1 MSPGPPE
8 SCALT
13 TRPRRLQL
21 VQSRLLIHCILLL
34 LFVPSQGVSLCPPG
48 FFLRGLYRGANHNI
62 GNIEWSKCCKPSH
75 HPYEYNGCYNEDVS
89 NTFNKAGLSE
99 CKQPG
104 HFIVGFKTMSG
115 DHKLSNIVQ
124 FKCCKMADGRFSSL
138 SLSAMSC
145 PCLT

>member
-1 MSPGPPE
+1 M
-8 SCALT
+8 
-13 TRPRRLQL
+13 
-21 VQSRLLIHCILLL
+21 
-34 LFVPSQGVSLCPPG
+34 PSQGVSLCPPG

-104 HFIVGFKTMSG
+104 HFIVGFRTTSG

-124 FKCCKMADGRFSSL
+124 FKCCKMADGRFFSLSVSDDVLFSSL
-138 SLSAMSC
+138 LKCNYSRTSVSDRTRETKSLLERDVC
-145 PCLT
+145 

>member
-1 MSPGPPE
+1 MPARIAQ
-8 SCALT
+8 SCELT
-13 TRPRRLQL
+13 
-21 VQSRLLIHCILLL
+21 HFILLL
-34 LFVPSQGVSLCPPG
+34 LFLPSQGASLCPPG

-104 HFIVGFKTMSG
+104 HFIVGFRTTSG

-124 FKCCKMADGRFSSL
+124 FKCCKMAQGTLLFFDYIVLYYLCDDYVMPL
-138 SLSAMSC
+138 SLLKCS
-145 PCLT
+145 